1 MRWSKNAEEALS
13 KVPFFVRRRV
23 RRKVEEEATR
33 QMATEVSLDLVRTCR
48 QNFLKNMEDEI
59 KGYQLE
65 NCFGSSGCPN
75 RIPST
80 KGFPDMVEQI
90 LKKKDMKTFLKA
102 VVKGPLKF
110 HHEFRVSISDCP
122 NACSRPQVC
131 DLGIVAAAVPS
142 LSDSECTHCG
152 ACSEICIENAI
163 TLTDHMIRPEF
174 DMDKCL
180 YCGNCIKVC
189 PTDSLQRGLE
199 GYRIMIGGKLGRH
212 PLLATELGG
221 VLSEHNIL
229 DVVDNLLDFY
239 MKKSLKGERF
249 GEILERVG
257 IGELEQ
263 SIIRL
268 NPPIQ

>member
-1 MRWSKNAEEALS
+1 MRWSKNAEEAIS

-23 RRKVEEEATR
+23 RRKVEEEADR
-33 QMATEVSLDLVRTCR
+33 QRAAEVTLDHVRTC
-48 QNFLKNMEDEI
+48 QQKFLKNMEDEI

-75 RIPST
+75 RIPSNN
-80 KGFPDMVEQI
+80 GFPDMVEQI
-90 LKKKDMKTFLKA
+90 LKKKDLKPFLKE

-131 DLGIVAAAVPS
+131 DLGIIATVVPS
-142 LSDSECTHCG
+142 FSDSECSHCG
-152 ACSEICIENAI
+152 VCSETCIENAI
-163 TLTDHMIRPEF
+163 TLTDDMIRPELNI
-174 DMDKCL
+174 DKCL
-180 YCGNCIKVC
+180 NCGNCIKVC
-189 PTDSLQRGLE
+189 PTDSLKRGLE

-212 PLLATELGG
+212 PRLATEIGG
-221 VLSEHNIL
+221 VLTEQNTL
-229 DVVDNLLDFY
+229 VVVDSLLDFY
-239 MKKSLKGERF
+239 MKKSLRGERF

-263 SIIRL
+263 IILHLNSSIH
-268 NPPIQ
+268 